1 MGCASSAPEFTPVAA
16 GGRPPTQQGQAQAS
30 PDAEIARA
38 AAAGEIQLAAGSY
51 MAVKARKKA
60 EQDAAAGEIQSQ
72 AAELLASMR
81 ARKEAEA
88 RAAHGEPGSP
98 LGFIAGIFTMR
109 AEPKDIQS
117 TTVGFNANGGEKPSG
132 AADATAGT
140 R

>member
-16 GGRPPTQQGQAQAS
+16 GGRPPTRQGQAQDS
-30 PDAEIARA
+30 PDPEFARA

-51 MAVKARKKA
+51 LAVQARKKA

-72 AAELLASMR
+72 ASALLASMR
-81 ARKEAEA
+81 TRKEAEA

-98 LGFIAGIFTMR
+98 LGFIAGIFSMR
-109 AEPKDIQS
+109 AEPKEIES
-117 TTVGFNANGGEKPSG
+117 TTVGATGDEPAE
-132 AADATAGT
+132 AAGSTAGL